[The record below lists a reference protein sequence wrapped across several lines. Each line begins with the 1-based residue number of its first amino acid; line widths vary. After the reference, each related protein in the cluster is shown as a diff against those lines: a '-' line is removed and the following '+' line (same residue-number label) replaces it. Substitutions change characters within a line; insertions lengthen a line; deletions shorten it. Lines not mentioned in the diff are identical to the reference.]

1 MQHKDIRWLRRALS
15 LNQTEFAQLLGVHP
29 VTVSR
34 WETPGSGCS
43 PNPYQSALMQD
54 FEKAARSQEM
64 DATLKN
70 LLVGAGIAAAIYF
83 LLKAARGG

>member
-1 MQHKDIRWLRRALS
+1 MECKEIRWLRRALR

-43 PNPYQSALMQD
+43 PNAYQSALMQD
-54 FEKAARSQEM
+54 FEKAARSQ
-64 DATLKN
+64 DADFSDS
-70 LLVGAGIAAAIYF
+70 AGYF
-83 LLKAARGG
+83 TKSRPRISISRGRP